1 MKGEMM
7 PTSATGSAPS
17 TLITLDTI
25 SAEIKFIADFM
36 GDLAG
41 KTASDSDKDRIKA
54 LLAAAQSDLAFAA
67 QQAIARLGQNPV
79 IGD

>member
-1 MKGEMM
+1 M
-7 PTSATGSAPS
+7 PAAAPSSAPS

-41 KTASDSDKDRIKA
+41 KTASESDKERIKA

-67 QQAIARLGQNPV
+67 QQAVARLGQNPV

>member
-1 MKGEMM
+1 MATSG
-7 PTSATGSAPS
+7 TSAVPA

-25 SAEIKFIADFM
+25 SAEIKFIADFL

-54 LLAAAQSDLAFAA
+54 LLATAQSDLAFAA

>member
-1 MKGEMM
+1 M
-7 PTSATGSAPS
+7 ATFATTAAPA

-25 SAEIKFIADFM
+25 SAEIKFIADFLA
-36 GDLAG
+36 DLAG
-41 KTASDSDKDRIKA
+41 KTASDSDKDRIKN
-54 LLAAAQSDLAFAA
+54 LLGMAQSDLAFAA